1 MLVPSFLLFLFL
13 KNVFEKVEDAQKLG
27 VKIFKENISIS
38 SAECFFNFP
47 KKSLHTFLLL
57 LLAGGEPWACC
68 LPGLPWGLDVDGI
81 AEAAPPE
88 AAAAAPLAL
97 WDSWARFS
105 SACNCLASSS
115 LKFQK

>member
-1 MLVPSFLLFLFL
+1 MFL
-13 KNVFEKVEDAQKLG
+13 KKVEDAQKLG
-27 VKIFKENISIS
+27 VKFFKKQFLQNV
-38 SAECFFNFP
+38 FF

-81 AEAAPPE
+81 LAEAAPPE